1 MRELQKKSPNRCH
14 GIIPDSLSLPV
25 PITNQP
31 MPRTERPLSETTV
44 LGAATRLRKVPSGE
58 CPALAN
64 HHIAHVAVANA
75 AAPFEMIRLDL
86 SGTYMLACFGGSGRI
101 LLDGRWQKLS
111 TGWAAIAPPHV
122 LLAFHADPGKVWD
135 IVWVR
140 YQQPPDQK
148 PVMSSSSPALAKFD
162 PEPLRHAV
170 LGLWHEIQS
179 RTAPSALTH
188 WVNVIHYYVTSFA
201 RPWQMDDRLAS
212 LWEQVAAGLG
222 EDWTLERLTAICH
235 ISNEHLRR
243 LCRREM
249 GRTPMHQVIYL
260 RMQHAAKLLV
270 ETDEKIETIANSIGY
285 RNAFVFSTTF
295 KKWVGWPPSE
305 YRSRHRG

>member
-1 MRELQKKSPNRCH
+1 
-14 GIIPDSLSLPV
+14 
-25 PITNQP
+25 
-31 MPRTERPLSETTV
+31 MPRIERPLAETTV
-44 LGAATRLRKVPSGE
+44 LGADTRLRKVPAGE

-122 LLAFHADPGKVWD
+122 LLAFHADPGNVWD

-170 LGLWHEIQS
+170 LGLWHEVQS
-179 RTAPSALTH
+179 RTAPSSLTH
-188 WVNVIHYYVTSFA
+188 WVTVIHYYVTSFA

-212 LWEQVAAGLG
+212 LWEQVAARLG

-305 YRSRHRG
+305 YRSRHRE

>member
-1 MRELQKKSPNRCH
+1 MRELQKKLRNPRHIMIRHSP
-14 GIIPDSLSLPV
+14 SLPV
-25 PITNQP
+25 PITIQP
-31 MPRTERPLSETTV
+31 MPRIERPLAETTI

-122 LLAFHADPGKVWD
+122 LLAFHADPGKTWD

-170 LGLWHEIQS
+170 LGLWHEVQS
-179 RTAPSALTH
+179 RTAPSSLAH
-188 WVNVIHYYVTSFA
+188 WVTVIHYYVTSFA

-212 LWEQVAAGLG
+212 LWEQVAARLG

-235 ISNEHLRR
+235 TSNEHLRR

-270 ETDEKIETIANSIGY
+270 ETDEKIETIANSVGY